1 MGDRQ
6 QVSGVAVLGGAIGGL
21 LGVLGTRVAYLI
33 KDPADHKIV
42 CQCSCMGP
50 ANESGM
56 RWGSEQNFDER
67 ENCGTLNGVNCT
79 RSDGTAG
86 ELGYCEKKSVET
98 RLIGERV
105 RGQRLFVK
113 DEG

>member
-1 MGDRQ
+1 
-6 QVSGVAVLGGAIGGL
+6 
-21 LGVLGTRVAYLI
+21 
-33 KDPADHKIV
+33 
-42 CQCSCMGP
+42 
-50 ANESGM
+50 M

-67 ENCGTLNGVNCT
+67 ENCGTLNGIKCT
-79 RSDGTAG
+79 RNDGTAG